1 MRRLLLLAAISAL
14 AIHAGYSQSRGT
26 DDARQFKSGE
36 VVQLSDGLTARI
48 TKSTMSHFAAV
59 KVKGQPVVVLL
70 ELDAG
75 KKSATLSYKLSADSK
90 LSEVYLAMG
99 TQRIAPRAVIED
111 FPSWGADND
120 KEVEILDPADK
131 SGSVVLTF
139 ERKGSLA
146 LLFDVPLD
154 QAKTP
159 QKFSIML
166 RTVLPKDE
174 QHSFVVNL

>member
-1 MRRLLLLAAISAL
+1 MKRLLLLTAISAL
-14 AIHAGYSQSRGT
+14 TIHAGYSQSQGT
-26 DDARQFKSGE
+26 SDLRQFKSGE
-36 VVQLSDGLTARI
+36 VIKLSDGLTARI
-48 TKSTMSHFAAV
+48 TKSTMSSFAAV
-59 KVKGQPVVVLL
+59 KMTGQPVVVLL

-75 KKSATLSYKLSADSK
+75 KKGVTLFYNLSADSK
-90 LSEVYLAMG
+90 LSEVYVAMG

-131 SGSVVLTF
+131 SGSVTLTF

-154 QAKTP
+154 QARTP